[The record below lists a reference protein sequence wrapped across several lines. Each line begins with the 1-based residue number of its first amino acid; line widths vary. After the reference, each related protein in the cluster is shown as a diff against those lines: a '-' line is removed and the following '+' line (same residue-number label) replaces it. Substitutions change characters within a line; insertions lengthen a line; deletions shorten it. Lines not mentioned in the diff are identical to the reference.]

1 MFTYPKINDTAG
13 NPRNGESK
21 RIHDIV
27 GLRTYQ
33 ARLYQ
38 ALQPWNRVCKGATS
52 CSTQCSKF
60 LCASHA
66 WSFIR
71 DFTLVQPVNSSI
83 FAARRSCPC
92 PFKGKGPNP
101 SKRSKWG
108 CHYSVVRFGQD
119 YSRHRIAGRCV
130 VFSIVVSGLIVF
142 ITIL

>member
-1 MFTYPKINDTAG
+1 MTPQGIHAMERAK
-13 NPRNGESK
+13 ESTTSLASVLI
-21 RIHDIV
+21 RLGCIRHSSHGIV
-27 GLRTYQ
+27 CAKGLHPAPHNAANSFAHHTHG
-33 ARLYQ
+33 
-38 ALQPWNRVCKGATS
+38 ALSA
-52 CSTQCSKF
+52 
-60 LCASHA
+60 
-66 WSFIR
+66 I
-71 DFTLVQPVNSSI
+71 TLVQPVNSSI

-119 YSRHRIAGRCV
+119 YSWHRIAGRCV